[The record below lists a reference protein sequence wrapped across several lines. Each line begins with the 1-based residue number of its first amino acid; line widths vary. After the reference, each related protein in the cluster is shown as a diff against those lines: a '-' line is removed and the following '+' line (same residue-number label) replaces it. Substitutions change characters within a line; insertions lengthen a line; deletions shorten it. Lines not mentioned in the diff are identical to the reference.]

1 MTYTSLY
8 SSGNSFANSMDYL
21 KARFDSFRF
30 GDFIDILL
38 ISACLFV
45 LIFFLQKSKAARITA
60 FVLLGVLCFTVIA
73 GALDL
78 SALYFALK
86 NLLKFGVLGAVVI
99 LEMRLL
105 DLFNKSGDFSLRK
118 WIVGIFTKRSKGG
131 KDNSPIDAICQA
143 AVDLSRTKTGG
154 LIVIE
159 RKNKLDDLIHTGV
172 DLDAVASPYLIR
184 NIFYDGAPLHDGA
197 LIIRDGRISAA
208 GCILPITHRLDVN
221 QDLGTRHRAAIGMS
235 ETSDA
240 VIVVISEE
248 SGVISL
254 ACNGELTREYNF
266 RTLKSELLRL
276 LSPGDTESNEMYL

>member
-1 MTYTSLY
+1 MTYTKLY
-8 SSGNSFANSMDYL
+8 ANGSTFSNAIDYL
-21 KARFDSFRF
+21 KLRFNHFRF
-30 GDFIDILL
+30 GDFVDILL

-45 LIFFLQKSKAARITA
+45 LIFFLQKSKGARITA
-60 FVLLGVLCFTVIA
+60 YVLLGLLVCTIVA
-73 GALDL
+73 SALDL
-78 SALYFALK
+78 SAFYFALSY
-86 NLLKFGVLGAVVI
+86 LLKFGVLGAVVI
-99 LEMRLL
+99 LQMRLL

-118 WIVGIFTKRSKGG
+118 WIVGLFSKRNKGG

-248 SGVISL
+248 SGVISI

-276 LSPGDTESNEMYL
+276 LSPGDAEAKELYF

>member
-1 MTYTSLY
+1 MTYTTLSTG
-8 SSGNSFANSMDYL
+8 SIFSGAMAYL
-21 KARFDSFRF
+21 RERLTSFRF
-30 GDFIDILL
+30 MDVIDILL
-38 ISACLFV
+38 ISACLFALV
-45 LIFFLQKSKAARITA
+45 LFLRKSNVARINA
-60 FVLLGVLCFTVIA
+60 YVLLALLAFTIIA
-73 GALDL
+73 AALNL
-78 SALYFALK
+78 SALYYVLSH
-86 NLLKFGVLGAVVI
+86 LLKYGIFATVVI

-105 DLFNKSGDFSLRK
+105 DLFNKSGEFSLRA
-118 WIVGIFTKRSKGG
+118 WLVGLFSRRSKNENA
-131 KDNSPIDAICQA
+131 DSPIDAICQA

-197 LIIRDGRISAA
+197 LIIRSGRVSAA

-235 ETSDA
+235 EASDA

-276 LSPGDTESNEMYL
+276 LSPGEAENKELYY

>member
-1 MTYTSLY
+1 MTYTTLFANGSV
-8 SSGNSFANSMDYL
+8 FANSMAYL
-21 KARFDSFRF
+21 KDRFASFRF
-30 GDFIDILL
+30 ADFIDILL

-45 LIFFLQKSKAARITA
+45 LIFFLQKSKAARINA
-60 FVLLGVLCFTVIA
+60 YVLLALLGFTVIA
-73 GALDL
+73 AALDL
-78 SALYFALK
+78 SGLYFALSY
-86 NLLKFGVLGAVVI
+86 LFKFGVLGAVVI

-118 WIVGIFTKRSKGG
+118 WILGIFTKRNKSG

-276 LSPGDTESNEMYL
+276 LSPGDAEEKEMYF